1 MAVAEF
7 DLSRVSILLAE
18 DNHYIRVLL
27 FQCLKALG
35 IGLVRTCKDG
45 GEAIEVLRALHVD
58 PGKAGAGEF
67 DVIVAN
73 WQMAPVDGL
82 SLLRWVRRHQESPA
96 RFVPFIMVTGH
107 ADRAKVEQARDMGAT
122 EVLAKPFS
130 VQTLA
135 ERLAQVIDRPR
146 QFVHT
151 FDYFG
156 PDRRRCVPAVPGRI
170 ERRTITEAEIEVVY
184 D

>member
-1 MAVAEF
+1 VANL
-7 DLSRVSILLAE
+7 DLSRFAVLLAE
-18 DNHYIRVLL
+18 DNPYVRVLL

-35 IGLVRTCKDG
+35 VGIVRPCKDG
-45 GEAIEVLRALHVD
+45 GEAMDVLRALHVD
-58 PGKAGAGEF
+58 PNRAGVGEF
-67 DVIVAN
+67 DMIVAN

-82 SLLRWVRRHQESPA
+82 GLLRWVRRHQESPA
-96 RFVPFIMVTGH
+96 RFVPFIMVTGY

-135 ERLAQVIDRPR
+135 ERLSQVIDRPR

-156 PDRRRCVPAVPGRI
+156 PDRRRGVQPVSGHG
-170 ERRTITEAEIEVVY
+170 ERRTITETEIEVVY